1 MASKA
6 LKEAMQR
13 AEAWPEEAQEELAEI
28 ALEIDAAL
36 RGGTYE
42 ATPKELDGIDRG
54 LKAAKEGRFASEEE
68 VEAIFAKHRRS

>member
-42 ATPKELDGIDRG
+42 ATPKELD
-54 LKAAKEGRFASEEE
+54 
-68 VEAIFAKHRRS
+68 